1 MSDPLVNNFLAVI
14 KVVGV
19 GGAGGNAVNQMIE
32 KRLRG
37 VEFIAINTDGQDLL
51 KSEAHVKLEI
61 GGSSTRSLGAGADP
75 EVGRRAA
82 EDHVDEIAEVL
93 RGSDMVFV
101 AAGEGGGTGTGAAP
115 VVARIAKQAGAL
127 TVGVVSRPF
136 DFEGKRRAENAQA
149 GIDALR
155 AEVDTLI
162 IVPNQRLIELNDE
175 ELSFT
180 DAFSMA
186 DDVLRAGVQ
195 GISDLITEPGLVNLD
210 FADVKSVMQGAGT
223 ALMGIGTAKGED
235 RAMRAAEQAINHPLL
250 ENSIDNARG
259 VLIQFAAASNMKL
272 KEVNDAARL
281 IQEVVHPSANI
292 IFGTS
297 IDNALGDEIRV
308 TVIGAGFDEA
318 GPRPVQRATGF
329 SAPVSGAIPV
339 IAEAEAI
346 LETAEAPLWYAGNT
360 GLIPVA
366 VEEEEEVFVQ
376 VQQVVEEQ
384 KPWEQKTNAS
394 RFDDGYDIPDFL
406 QQEMT
411 QLTLAERLN
420 EVHARIDQ
428 AAQEANRQSDE
439 IQLVIVSKNH
449 PADLVLELLALGET
463 NFGENK
469 DQEASAKAEQVK
481 LSNQSGLEPTW
492 HFVGQLQSNKV
503 KSMLAY
509 SKVLHSLDRPSLLN
523 ELVKQLAKAP
533 ESQLDVFIELNLT
546 GDPGRGGILPEA
558 LLSFAE
564 TVLEAKQLNLLGV
577 MGVAGLE
584 GTAASYFETI
594 AKSSEELRTIAPQAK
609 FISAGMS
616 GDYEEAIRH
625 GATHLRIGTAIT
637 GNRQFP
643 P

>member
-1 MSDPLVNNFLAVI
+1 MSEPLVNNFLAVI

-61 GGSSTRSLGAGADP
+61 GGASTRSLGAGADP

-115 VVARIAKQAGAL
+115 VIARIAKQSGAL

-136 DFEGKRRAENAQA
+136 DFEGRRRAENAQA

-162 IVPNQRLIELNDE
+162 IVPNQRLIELNDD

-329 SAPVSGAIPV
+329 SAPSSGSIPV
-339 IAEAEAI
+339 VPEQDPITEAVDTPI
-346 LETAEAPLWYAGNT
+346 WYAGNT
-360 GLIPVA
+360 GNIPLVA
-366 VEEEEEVFVQ
+366 ADLLNEEEEQPVYVPAQPVF
-376 VQQVVEEQ
+376 EEE
-384 KPWEQKTNAS
+384 KPWEQKAKAN

-406 QQEMT
+406 Q
-411 QLTLAERLN
+411 
-420 EVHARIDQ
+420 
-428 AAQEANRQSDE
+428 
-439 IQLVIVSKNH
+439 
-449 PADLVLELLALGET
+449 
-463 NFGENK
+463 
-469 DQEASAKAEQVK
+469 
-481 LSNQSGLEPTW
+481 
-492 HFVGQLQSNKV
+492 
-503 KSMLAY
+503 
-509 SKVLHSLDRPSLLN
+509 
-523 ELVKQLAKAP
+523 
-533 ESQLDVFIELNLT
+533 
-546 GDPGRGGILPEA
+546 
-558 LLSFAE
+558 
-564 TVLEAKQLNLLGV
+564 
-577 MGVAGLE
+577 
-584 GTAASYFETI
+584 
-594 AKSSEELRTIAPQAK
+594 
-609 FISAGMS
+609 
-616 GDYEEAIRH
+616 
-625 GATHLRIGTAIT
+625 
-637 GNRQFP
+637 
-643 P
+643 

>member
-61 GGSSTRSLGAGADP
+61 GGSNTRSLGAGADP

-115 VVARIAKQAGAL
+115 VVARLAKQAGAL

-376 VQQVVEEQ
+376 VQPVADEQ
-384 KPWEQKTNAS
+384 KTWEQKTNAS

-406 QQEMT
+406 Q
-411 QLTLAERLN
+411 
-420 EVHARIDQ
+420 
-428 AAQEANRQSDE
+428 
-439 IQLVIVSKNH
+439 
-449 PADLVLELLALGET
+449 
-463 NFGENK
+463 
-469 DQEASAKAEQVK
+469 
-481 LSNQSGLEPTW
+481 
-492 HFVGQLQSNKV
+492 
-503 KSMLAY
+503 
-509 SKVLHSLDRPSLLN
+509 
-523 ELVKQLAKAP
+523 
-533 ESQLDVFIELNLT
+533 
-546 GDPGRGGILPEA
+546 
-558 LLSFAE
+558 
-564 TVLEAKQLNLLGV
+564 
-577 MGVAGLE
+577 
-584 GTAASYFETI
+584 
-594 AKSSEELRTIAPQAK
+594 
-609 FISAGMS
+609 
-616 GDYEEAIRH
+616 
-625 GATHLRIGTAIT
+625 
-637 GNRQFP
+637 
-643 P
+643 

>member
-61 GGSSTRSLGAGADP
+61 GGASTRSLGAGADP

-93 RGSDMVFV
+93 RGADMVFV
-101 AAGEGGGTGTGAAP
+101 SAGEGGGTGTGAAP

-136 DFEGKRRAENAQA
+136 DFEGPRRAQNAQA

-318 GPRPVQRATGF
+318 GPRPVHRATGF
-329 SAPVSGAIPV
+329 TAPSSGPIPV
-339 IAEAEAI
+339 VPIVEEAVAE
-346 LETAEAPLWYAGNT
+346 EAPLWYLGNT
-360 GLIPVA
+360 GAVTQVTEV
-366 VEEEEEVFVQ
+366 VEEEMAYSAPQVEQQKQFEER
-376 VQQVVEEQ
+376 
-384 KPWEQKTNAS
+384 KPVS
-394 RFDDGYDIPDFL
+394 GFDDGFDIPDFL
-406 QQEMT
+406 Q
-411 QLTLAERLN
+411 
-420 EVHARIDQ
+420 
-428 AAQEANRQSDE
+428 
-439 IQLVIVSKNH
+439 
-449 PADLVLELLALGET
+449 
-463 NFGENK
+463 
-469 DQEASAKAEQVK
+469 
-481 LSNQSGLEPTW
+481 
-492 HFVGQLQSNKV
+492 
-503 KSMLAY
+503 
-509 SKVLHSLDRPSLLN
+509 
-523 ELVKQLAKAP
+523 
-533 ESQLDVFIELNLT
+533 
-546 GDPGRGGILPEA
+546 
-558 LLSFAE
+558 
-564 TVLEAKQLNLLGV
+564 
-577 MGVAGLE
+577 
-584 GTAASYFETI
+584 
-594 AKSSEELRTIAPQAK
+594 
-609 FISAGMS
+609 
-616 GDYEEAIRH
+616 
-625 GATHLRIGTAIT
+625 
-637 GNRQFP
+637 
-643 P
+643 